1 MHSTTPAAHNQ
12 SRCKGDASVQARLHA
27 GTRSKLVWG
36 HATGNASQPQAS
48 PRSQEPRL
56 DRYAPTNA
64 ASVTACQGSGIPKS

>member
-1 MHSTTPAAHNQ
+1 M
-12 SRCKGDASVQARLHA
+12 
-27 GTRSKLVWG
+27 WG